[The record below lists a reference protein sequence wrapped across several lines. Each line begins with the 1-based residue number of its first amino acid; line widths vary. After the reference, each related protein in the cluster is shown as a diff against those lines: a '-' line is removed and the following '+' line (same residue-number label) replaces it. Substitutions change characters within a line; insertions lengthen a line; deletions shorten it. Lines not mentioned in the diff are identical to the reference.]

1 MRLIIKMV
9 LALSFVLSLSGT
21 LFAKGLDA
29 KIDRYFANCAEQS
42 STQDI
47 SQCLGRQ
54 YAEADA
60 ELNMVWKQVL
70 AMISGSTHI
79 PVNDRRSWKHN
90 ITEGQRFWVK
100 FKEAECKGSVPYKYW
115 QGTMASVESLSCL
128 LRLTV
133 VRTFELGNYLGY

>member
-1 MRLIIKMV
+1 MRLAVKIV
-9 LALSFVLSLSGT
+9 LTLSFVMGLSGT

-29 KIDRYFANCAEQS
+29 KIDRYFANCAGQS
-42 STQDI
+42 TTRDI

-60 ELNMVWKQVL
+60 ELNMLWKQVL
-70 AMISGSTHI
+70 AMIAASSHI
-79 PVNDRRSWKHN
+79 PNNERKSWKHN
-90 ITEGQRFWVK
+90 ITEGQRFWVR
-100 FKEAECKGSVPYKYW
+100 FKEGECKGSVPYKYW

-133 VRTFELGNYLGY
+133 LRVSDLENYLGY